1 MSTMWSAKKK
11 YNLYREAIGRYG
23 EPRQIIKT
31 VEELSELAQVLCKL
45 MADATPEDEANV
57 EALKDHLAEEMA
69 DVQIMLD
76 QLLIIFRNVKRF
88 EWQMVRKLDRLA
100 ERLEAE
106 KR

>member
-1 MSTMWSAKKK
+1 MWSSKEK

-23 EPRQIIKT
+23 EPRQIIKA
-31 VEELSELAQVLCKL
+31 VEELSELAQVLCKA
-45 MADATPEDEANV
+45 MGDATPEDEANT

-76 QLLIIFRNVKRF
+76 QLIIIFRNAERLQR
-88 EWQMVRKLDRLA
+88 QMDRKLDRLA